1 MQDPAPPD
9 KNAFACPACSG
20 PVKPGDKFCEACGAK
35 IPALFTCTKCGTQ
48 FVHFKEQCELC
59 GGPLVLGD
67 GSTPGTPPQPAQD
80 VKTVTVKRAVA
91 EPSADDAAEEPVY
104 DSGEDT
110 GDAEVIPVKKKVS
123 HRHAEPEEE
132 PEPVEEPE
140 PEEVPEQDDEGESYE
155 EYDEAP
161 AEVTPPARKKAQKRS
176 SQELIEPDTDE
187 LLEMYGKEYDPDETL
202 GSQRKSPGISQK
214 KPGLKRG
221 AAAPSSPAKGSGA
234 KVDDVLLLS
243 PERPAERKTSK
254 PRAGRSGTLVVG
266 ILAAVIIAVVIF
278 IALPSLTSGDD
289 AGSQSSVTVIE
300 DTPALTR
307 TPTAT
312 PTPSRAGALV
322 PQPTQTIPSG
332 QKLYFQVQKSPITT
346 KIVVTFAGSAGHGS
360 IKSADVKPTHPD
372 GSVATGMLLPLK
384 GITEIILDGSK
395 ETDRVEIIALMSDG
409 TMYRVYDELVTSLT

>member
-1 MQDPAPPD
+1 MQDPAPPE
-9 KNAFACPACSG
+9 KNPFTCPACSS
-20 PVKPGDKFCEACGAK
+20 PVKPGDKFCEVCGAK

-59 GGPLVLGD
+59 GGALVLGD
-67 GSTPGTPPQPAQD
+67 GSAQGIPAQEK
-80 VKTVTVKRAVA
+80 KTVVGKRPVP
-91 EPSADDAAEEPVY
+91 EPSSDEAEEESVY
-104 DSGEDT
+104 ESPEEAGDS
-110 GDAEVIPVKKKVS
+110 EVITVKKKVS
-123 HRHAEPEEE
+123 HRYAEQEEEREQVEETEPDEEPQAEEE
-132 PEPVEEPE
+132 PDDEYEDTPVEETR
-140 PEEVPEQDDEGESYE
+140 
-155 EYDEAP
+155 P
-161 AEVTPPARKKAQKRS
+161 AQKKAPKRS
-176 SQELIEPDTDE
+176 SQEIVEPDTDE
-187 LLEMYGKEYDPDETL
+187 LLELYGKEYDPDETL
-202 GSQRKSPGISQK
+202 ESHRKSPGISQK
-214 KPGLKRG
+214 RRETKRP
-221 AAAPSSPAKGSGA
+221 AATPPSPAKVSGA
-234 KVDDVLLLS
+234 KVDDALLLS
-243 PERPAERKTSK
+243 PDRPQERKAQK
-254 PRAGRSGTLVVG
+254 PRAGRSGILVAG
-266 ILAAVIIAVVIF
+266 LAAVVIVAAVIF

-312 PTPSRAGALV
+312 PTPSRAGVLV

-360 IKSADVKPTHPD
+360 IKSADVKVTHPD

-409 TMYRVYDELVTSLT
+409 TMYRVYDELVSMME